1 MIFLGL
7 KFWPKRFF
15 GSMKDAGIFFGLQK
29 KKTERFFWVAKK
41 GLRDFLGYAKKSSD
55 FFGQTNSEVVIFWG
69 IKYEPLSDLPVIK
82 ICEWGPWVFTKL
94 DLASVYFTAKSLVFK
109 VSRCIPYLASS
120 ATR

>member
-1 MIFLGL
+1 MGL

-15 GSMKDAGIFFGLQK
+15 WVYERRWDFFWVAK
-29 KKTERFFWVAKK
+29 KKQKDFFWVAKK

-94 DLASVYFTAKSLVFK
+94 DLASVYFTAKSLVFQ